1 MSKNLIPIIEANNQ
15 YSKKFDKG
23 DLSASP
29 KKNIAILTCMDAR
42 FDPARALG
50 LEEGDAQ
57 VIRLSLINIS
67 EPTRLRHFSYGVFC
81 L

>member
-29 KKNIAILTCMDAR
+29 KKNIKSIQ
-42 FDPARALG
+42 
-50 LEEGDAQ
+50 E
-57 VIRLSLINIS
+57 
-67 EPTRLRHFSYGVFC
+67 
-81 L
+81 